1 MTPPPGE
8 PFWIE
13 HKSPEGKAYYS
24 NPITHETTWQR
35 PANVLV
41 RPGPPFVTPTSQAF
55 TPTSQPSS
63 PSTPPQLP
71 FPQTTGGT
79 LLVPTKV
86 WSEHKNSE
94 GKVYFY
100 NKITLQSVWEKPKD
114 FDLIL
119 PMPVAMASTGPAND
133 ASTGVPA
140 ATGAG
145 GSEGE
150 AQKEDGGQ
158 QQQQENGDA
167 SQQVSN
173 SVTTDQ
179 PPPIGLPPS
188 DGDAAAEPKNDDAIP
203 SDTKVER
210 MDTESVP
217 PTITTTVSA
226 TSYIYSYTV
235 LFIVNLIYTV
245 QHKTLAEENFGGFGT
260 ARKLVEKI
268 LVADH
273 TI

>member
-13 HKSPEGKAYYS
+13 HKSPDGKAYYS

-41 RPGPPFVTPTSQAF
+41 RPGPPFVTPT
-55 TPTSQPSS
+55 TQPSS

-71 FPQTTGGT
+71 FPQTSSGA

-94 GKVYFY
+94 GKVYYY

-133 ASTGVPA
+133 TNTPVATPGSGVEGDTQKDASGPP
-140 ATGAG
+140 
-145 GSEGE
+145 
-150 AQKEDGGQ
+150 
-158 QQQQENGDA
+158 QQQENSDA
-167 SQQVSN
+167 AQQAL
-173 SVTTDQ
+173 TTDQ
-179 PPPIGLPPS
+179 LPSTGLPPG
-188 DGDAAAEPKNDDAIP
+188 DGDTLTEPQKEEATPGVANME
-203 SDTKVER
+203 KME
-210 MDTESVP
+210 TESLAP
-217 PTITTTVSA
+217 QTTIATATTVS
-226 TSYIYSYTV
+226 V
-235 LFIVNLIYTV
+235 LRAV
-245 QHKTLAEENFGGFGT
+245 QHCQCH
-260 ARKLVEKI
+260 LVS
-268 LVADH
+268 
-273 TI
+273 

>member
-94 GKVYFY
+94 GKLYFY

-133 ASTGVPA
+133 ANTSVPA

-158 QQQQENGDA
+158 QQQQQQDNGDA

-179 PPPIGLPPS
+179 PPPVGLPPS

-203 SDTKVER
+203 SDAKVER

-217 PTITTTVSA
+217 PIITTTVSA

-235 LFIVNLIYTV
+235 LFIVNLIHILYST
-245 QHKTLAEENFGGFGT
+245 KLWWIWNCKKIGENFGG
-260 ARKLVEKI
+260 
-268 LVADH
+268 
-273 TI
+273 

>member
-41 RPGPPFVTPTSQAF
+41 RPGPPFVTPTSQPI
-55 TPTSQPSS
+55 TPTSQPSLS
-63 PSTPPQLP
+63 SAPPQLP
-71 FPQTTGGT
+71 FPQTGGGAM
-79 LLVPTKV
+79 LVPTKV

-94 GKVYFY
+94 GKVYYY

-133 ASTGVPA
+133 ASTGTPSA
-140 ATGAG
+140 TATGTAAIAAG
-145 GSEGE
+145 STTEGD
-150 AQKEDGGQ
+150 AQKDESGQQ

-167 SQQVSN
+167 SSSLQASN
-173 SVTTDQ
+173 LVTPDQ
-179 PPPIGLPPS
+179 PLPTGLPPS
-188 DGDAAAEPKNDDAIP
+188 DGDIPAEAQKDSTTTPGDV
-203 SDTKVER
+203 KVES
-210 MDTESVP
+210 METESVP
-217 PTITTTVSA
+217 PPTATTVSN
-226 TSYIYSYTV
+226 TS
-235 LFIVNLIYTV
+235 IV
-245 QHKTLAEENFGGFGT
+245 KTLE
-260 ARKLVEKI
+260 
-268 LVADH
+268 
-273 TI
+273 

>member
-13 HKSPEGKAYYS
+13 HKSPDGKAYYS

-41 RPGPPFVTPTSQAF
+41 RPGPPFITPTSQPF

-71 FPQTTGGT
+71 FPQTASGA

-94 GKVYFY
+94 GKVYYY

-119 PMPVAMASTGPAND
+119 PMPVAMASKGPAND
-133 ASTGVPA
+133 ASASTISAA
-140 ATGAG
+140 ATGAAAVAIG
-145 GSEGE
+145 SSEGDT
-150 AQKEDGGQ
+150 QKDEGGQQQ

-167 SQQVSN
+167 LSSQQASN
-173 SVTTDQ
+173 SVTADL
-179 PPPIGLPPS
+179 PAGLPPS
-188 DGDAAAEPKNDDAIP
+188 DCDAPAEAQKDGTTPGDV
-203 SDTKVER
+203 KVES
-210 MDTESVP
+210 MEIESVP
-217 PTITTTVSA
+217 PPTTTTTVS
-226 TSYIYSYTV
+226 IY
-235 LFIVNLIYTV
+235 
-245 QHKTLAEENFGGFGT
+245 
-260 ARKLVEKI
+260 
-268 LVADH
+268 D
-273 TI
+273 

>member
-13 HKSPEGKAYYS
+13 HKSPDGKAYYS

-41 RPGPPFVTPTSQAF
+41 RPGPPFVTPTSQPF

-71 FPQTTGGT
+71 FPQTYSGA

-94 GKVYFY
+94 GKVYYY

-119 PMPVAMASTGPAND
+119 PMPVAMASKGPAND
-133 ASTGVPA
+133 ASAGTISA
-140 ATGAG
+140 ATGAAAVAIG
-145 GSEGE
+145 SSEGD
-150 AQKEDGGQ
+150 AQKDEGGQQQ

-167 SQQVSN
+167 SSSQQASN
-173 SVTTDQ
+173 SVTADL
-179 PPPIGLPPS
+179 PAGLPPS
-188 DGDAAAEPKNDDAIP
+188 DGDVLAEAQKDAITP
-203 SDTKVER
+203 GDVKVES
-210 MDTESVP
+210 METESVP
-217 PTITTTVSA
+217 PPTTTTTVS
-226 TSYIYSYTV
+226 IY
-235 LFIVNLIYTV
+235 
-245 QHKTLAEENFGGFGT
+245 
-260 ARKLVEKI
+260 
-268 LVADH
+268 D
-273 TI
+273 

>member
-13 HKSPEGKAYYS
+13 HKSPDGKAYYS

-41 RPGPPFVTPTSQAF
+41 RPGPPFVTPTSQPF

-71 FPQTTGGT
+71 FPQTASGA

-94 GKVYFY
+94 GKVYYY

-119 PMPVAMASTGPAND
+119 PMPVAMASKGPAND
-133 ASTGVPA
+133 ASASTISA
-140 ATGAG
+140 AASGAAAVAIG
-145 GSEGE
+145 SSEGD
-150 AQKEDGGQ
+150 AQKDEGGQQ

-167 SQQVSN
+167 SSSQQASN
-173 SVTTDQ
+173 SVTADL
-179 PPPIGLPPS
+179 PPGLPPS
-188 DGDAAAEPKNDDAIP
+188 DGDALAEAQKDAITLG
-203 SDTKVER
+203 DVKVES
-210 MDTESVP
+210 METESVP
-217 PTITTTVSA
+217 PPTTTTTVSIYM
-226 TSYIYSYTV
+226 TSFY
-235 LFIVNLIYTV
+235 L
-245 QHKTLAEENFGGFGT
+245 TLY
-260 ARKLVEKI
+260 
-268 LVADH
+268 
-273 TI
+273 

>member
-13 HKSPEGKAYYS
+13 HKSPDGKAYYS

-41 RPGPPFVTPTSQAF
+41 RPGPPFVTPTSQPF

-71 FPQTTGGT
+71 FPQTASGA

-94 GKVYFY
+94 GKVYYY

-119 PMPVAMASTGPAND
+119 PMPVAMASKGPAND
-133 ASTGVPA
+133 ASAGTISA
-140 ATGAG
+140 ATGAAAVAIG
-145 GSEGE
+145 SSEGD
-150 AQKEDGGQ
+150 AQKDEGGQQQ

-167 SQQVSN
+167 SSSQQASN
-173 SVTTDQ
+173 SVTADL
-179 PPPIGLPPS
+179 PAGLPPS
-188 DGDAAAEPKNDDAIP
+188 DGDVLAVAQKDAITP
-203 SDTKVER
+203 GDVKVES
-210 MDTESVP
+210 METESVP
-217 PTITTTVSA
+217 PPTTTTTVS
-226 TSYIYSYTV
+226 IY
-235 LFIVNLIYTV
+235 
-245 QHKTLAEENFGGFGT
+245 
-260 ARKLVEKI
+260 
-268 LVADH
+268 D
-273 TI
+273 